1 MRHANYPL
9 CAEPFSTPIYKL
21 HNSSI
26 NIFKKLGVEV
36 FASNQKSTFLPMFVF
51 QNREF

>member
-1 MRHANYPL
+1 MRHATHPH

-26 NIFKKLGVEV
+26 NIFKNLGIEV
-36 FASNQKSTFLPMFVF
+36 FASNQKSTFLPIFVF
-51 QNREF
+51 HNREF